1 MTCSSSSYRLVL
13 EYALQGGILKI
24 NGVVS
29 MIDEI
34 AAVATQGLE
43 KIYPNGTRAL
53 RGVDF
58 RVERDDFIVIL
69 GSSGAGKSTL
79 LRCMNRLLEPT
90 HGKVSLNGQDITHVS
105 GRKLRLVR
113 ERVGMIFQQFNL
125 VPRLTVLENVLAGR
139 LVHCVNP
146 VWHAFSL
153 MRTFPRTEKDFAF
166 ECLRKVHIEEL
177 AYHRANTLSGG
188 QQQRVAI
195 ARALAQ
201 EPLVFLA
208 DEPVASL
215 DPASADIVM
224 EILKEIQET
233 NGIPVIV
240 NLHQIELAERFA
252 ERVMGMADGHIVF
265 DGSRDQLTPEITERI
280 YGMAVDRRT
289 GRAAERRKAARSIRG
304 AARQMPN
311 MVEDGKPEPIDR
323 KRKEVLS
330 IA

>member
-1 MTCSSSSYRLVL
+1 MIEQT
-13 EYALQGGILKI
+13 EMPAIAL
-24 NGVVS
+24 
-29 MIDEI
+29 
-34 AAVATQGLE
+34 QGLE

-58 RVERDDFIVIL
+58 KVKQDDFIVIL
-69 GSSGAGKSTL
+69 GVSGAGKSTL

-90 HGKVSLNGQDITHVS
+90 HGKVSLNGEDITHVS

-139 LVHCVNP
+139 LIHCANP
-146 VWHAFSL
+146 VWHGLSL
-153 MRTFPRTEKDFAF
+153 LRAFPRKEKDIAF
-166 ECLRKVHIEEL
+166 DCLRKVHIEEL
-177 AYHRANTLSGG
+177 AFQRANTLSGG

-233 NGIPVIV
+233 SAIPVIV

-252 ERVMGMADGHIVF
+252 ERIMGMANGQVVF
-265 DGSRDQLTPEITERI
+265 DGTRERLSPEIIEQI
-280 YGMAVDRRT
+280 YGIMVDRRKC
-289 GRAAERRKAARSIRG
+289 RAAGRRKIAQSAVLTAHATEGEII
-304 AARQMPN
+304 N
-311 MVEDGKPEPIDR
+311 ENPEPAG
-323 KRKEVLS
+323 RKEV
-330 IA
+330 APVV